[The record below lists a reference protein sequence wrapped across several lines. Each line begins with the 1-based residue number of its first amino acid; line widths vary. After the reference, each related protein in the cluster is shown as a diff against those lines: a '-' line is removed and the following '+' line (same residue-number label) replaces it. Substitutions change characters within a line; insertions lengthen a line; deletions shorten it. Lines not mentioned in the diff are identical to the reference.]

1 MWYLDN
7 YTLKIKYCK
16 NKKSFFSIIIW
27 SITVVDD
34 QNPES
39 FSVYTID
46 YISPDRIWSPHDIQK
61 MIV

>member
-1 MWYLDN
+1 M
-7 YTLKIKYCK
+7 KYCK

-46 YISPDRIWSPHDIQK
+46 YISSDRIWSPHDIQK